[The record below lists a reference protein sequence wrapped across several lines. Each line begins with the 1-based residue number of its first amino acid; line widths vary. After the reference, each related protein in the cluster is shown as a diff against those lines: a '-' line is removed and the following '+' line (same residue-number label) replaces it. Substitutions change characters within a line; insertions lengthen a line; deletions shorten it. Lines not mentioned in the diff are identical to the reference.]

1 MIANGQTIIQ
11 FMEQLAPKHYAFV
24 DDPIG
29 LQLGTLNKPV
39 SQVLIAL
46 DVTPDVVSEAIDM
59 QAELII
65 AHHAI
70 MYRPVKH
77 LCLDFPVGK
86 LYESLIKNDIAVY
99 IAHTNLDVATG
110 GVNDILAAMLGLEQ
124 LSFLQETHND
134 QGIGRVGKLSVP
146 QLLSDFVKVIK
157 TAYDVPVVRIVG
169 DPNQLIKK
177 VAVLGGSGRDYVKA
191 AIFAGADVLITG
203 DIDYHTA
210 HDALVAGMN
219 IIDAGHNIEKLLKP
233 AVANIVQEKLWK
245 AGYATK
251 VSPSELNTDP
261 FQFM

>member
-1 MIANGQTIIQ
+1 MIANGQTIVQ
-11 FMEQLAPKHYAFV
+11 FMEQLAPKQYAFV

-29 LQLGTLNKPV
+29 LQLGVLNKPV

-70 MYRPVKH
+70 LYRPIKH
-77 LCLDFPVGK
+77 LRMDLPAGK

-110 GVNDILAAMLGLEQ
+110 GVNDILANMLGLEH
-124 LSFLQETHND
+124 LSFLQEVRPD
-134 QGIGRVGKLSVP
+134 QGIGRVGKLP
-146 QLLSDFVKVIK
+146 KHQLLSEFINTVKI
-157 TAYDVPVVRIVG
+157 AYDIPAVRFVG
-169 DPNQLIKK
+169 DPNRMIRK

-210 HDALVAGMN
+210 HDALAAGMN

-233 AVANIVQEKLWK
+233 AVANILQEKLRK
-245 AGYATK
+245 GRYVTK
-251 VSPSELNTDP
+251 VSPSELNTEP

>member
-1 MIANGQTIIQ
+1 VIANGQTIIQ
-11 FMEQLAPKHYAFV
+11 FMEQMAPKQLAFA

-29 LQLGTLNKPV
+29 LQLGALNKSV

-46 DVTPDVVSEAIDM
+46 DVTPDVITEAIEM
-59 QAELII
+59 KAELII

-70 MYRPVKH
+70 MYRPIKH
-77 LCLDFPVGK
+77 LRLDVPAGK

-110 GVNDILAAMLGLEQ
+110 GVNDILAAMLGLENP
-124 LSFLQETHND
+124 SFLQEVHFN
-134 QGIGRVGKLSVP
+134 QGIGRVGKLP
-146 QLLSDFVKVIK
+146 EQQLLSEFVKTVKI
-157 TAYDVPVVRIVG
+157 AYDIPAVRFVG
-169 DPNQLIKK
+169 DPNRMIRK

-210 HDALVAGMN
+210 HDALSAGMN

-233 AVANIVQEKLWK
+233 AVANILQEKLWK
-245 AGYATK
+245 GGYATK
-251 VSPSELNTDP
+251 VSPSELNTEP